1 MESEL
6 VVLPAASKQEK
17 IYQNPHFMSIFL
29 KRWKKN
35 VLNVLIKQWI
45 QKAMDLAKEED
56 RIELENIM
64 GRYLSPKFLKV
75 RKVYLTELNKVLARG
90 LNKFKSNEKKIF
102 KSSSRSVRL
111 KSSVFNIKI
120 LLPVKHVRKKLRD
133 IGILHK
139 ILVRPTSK
147 LSFSRLKDY
156 EIISWYSLIAKRL
169 WNYYSCVDSVGTVG
183 VICLF

>member
-1 MESEL
+1 
-6 VVLPAASKQEK
+6 
-17 IYQNPHFMSIFL
+17 
-29 KRWKKN
+29 
-35 VLNVLIKQWI
+35 
-45 QKAMDLAKEED
+45 MDLAKEED

-156 EIISWYSLIAKRL
+156 EIIS
-169 WNYYSCVDSVGTVG
+169 
-183 VICLF
+183 